1 MATGTVNDT
10 KWVYSFGASV
20 CEGDASLRNLL
31 GGKGANLAEMASI
44 GLPVPPGFTITT
56 ALCNQYYDDGKTY
69 PEALAGQIAD
79 ALAIVEQE
87 TGLRFADPDNP
98 LLLSVRS
105 GARASMPGMMDT
117 VLNLGLNDETCA
129 GLAAKSGDER
139 FAFDSYRRFIQMYG
153 DVVLG
158 VDHGLFEDRLED
170 KKMAHGLYE
179 DTELTG
185 AHLRE
190 LVDEY
195 KQIVLEELGTPF
207 PQDAQEQLWGAI
219 GAVFAS
225 WMNARANTY
234 RKLNNIPAA
243 WGTAVNVQAMVFG
256 NMGDDCAT
264 GVAFTRDPSK
274 GDNRFYGE
282 FLINA
287 QGEDVVAGIR
297 TPLHLTKIA
306 REEAGESDLS
316 LEEVMPE
323 VFAQLDNVRTTLE
336 SHYADMQDLEF
347 TIQQHKLYMLQ
358 TRAGKRTAEA
368 AMKIAVDMAQ
378 EGLITKEQALLR
390 VEPESLDQLLHPT
403 LDPNAERTLLARGL
417 PASPGA
423 ACGQICLTADKA
435 EQLAASDV
443 PVILVRVETSPEDIH
458 GMHAA
463 QGILTARGGMTS
475 HAAVVARGMGR
486 ACVSGAGDIR
496 VDMKTG
502 TVHMAGKSLSE
513 GDIITID
520 GSAGEVYDGTVATI
534 EPQLSGDF
542 ETIMGW
548 ADEVR
553 RMSVRAN
560 AETELDS
567 QKARHFGAEGIGLCR
582 TEHMFFDADRIISMR
597 EMIMATDTEG
607 RQAALTKLL
616 PMQQADFEKLFTIM
630 AGLPVTIRLLD
641 PPLHEFL
648 PHSDDELADVAKAA
662 GISQDVAR
670 ARALRLNE
678 SNPMLGHRGCRLAIT
693 YPEICAMQARAIF
706 QAALAVAKTSKAP
719 IPEVMVPL
727 AGSAKEIEICRAI
740 IDETAEAVFA
750 QEGARVDYLVGTM
763 VELPRAALLAD
774 ELADSAEF
782 FSFGT
787 NDLTQTTLG
796 ISRDDAAAFLHD
808 YEAQGIYDID
818 PFVSIDQKGVG
829 SLVKTGVAKGRETR
843 PDIKLGICGEHGGD
857 PASISFFESV
867 GLDYI
872 SCSPFRVPIARLAAA
887 QAALREK
894 G

>member
-1 MATGTVNDT
+1 MG
-10 KWVYSFGASV
+10 
-20 CEGDASLRNLL
+20 CL
-31 GGKGANLAEMASI
+31 
-44 GLPVPPGFTITT
+44 
-56 ALCNQYYDDGKTY
+56 
-69 PEALAGQIAD
+69 
-79 ALAIVEQE
+79 
-87 TGLRFADPDNP
+87 
-98 LLLSVRS
+98 
-105 GARASMPGMMDT
+105 
-117 VLNLGLNDETCA
+117 
-129 GLAAKSGDER
+129 
-139 FAFDSYRRFIQMYG
+139 
-153 DVVLG
+153 
-158 VDHGLFEDRLED
+158 
-170 KKMAHGLYE
+170 
-179 DTELTG
+179 
-185 AHLRE
+185 
-190 LVDEY
+190 
-195 KQIVLEELGTPF
+195 QIVLEELGEPF
-207 PQDAQEQLWGAI
+207 PQDAQAQLWGAI

-225 WMNARANTY
+225 WMNTRANTY

-306 REEAGESDLS
+306 RQEAGESDLS

-390 VEPESLDQLLHPT
+390 VEPLSLDQLLHPT
-403 LDPNAERTLLARGL
+403 LDPTVEKTVLARGL

-435 EQLAASDV
+435 EQLASSDV

-486 ACVSGAGDIR
+486 ACVSGAGEIR

-597 EMIMATDTEG
+597 EMIMATDTDG
-607 RQAALTKLL
+607 RQAALAKLL

-662 GISQDVAR
+662 GISQDAAR

-750 QEGARVDYLVGTM
+750 ETGARVEYLVGTM

-774 ELADSAEF
+774 ELAQGAEF

-796 ISRDDAAAFLHD
+796 ISMITKRKGFM
-808 YEAQGIYDID
+808 I
-818 PFVSIDQKGVG
+818 SILLCRLTKKG
-829 SLVKTGVAKGRETR
+829 L
-843 PDIKLGICGEHGGD
+843 
-857 PASISFFESV
+857 
-867 GLDYI
+867 
-872 SCSPFRVPIARLAAA
+872 ARL
-887 QAALREK
+887 
-894 G
+894 